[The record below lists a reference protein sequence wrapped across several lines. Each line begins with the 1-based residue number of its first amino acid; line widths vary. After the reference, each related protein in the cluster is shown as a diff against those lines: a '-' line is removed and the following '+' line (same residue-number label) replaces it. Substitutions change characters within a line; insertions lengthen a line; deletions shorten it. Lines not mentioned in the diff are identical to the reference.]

1 MQGLTKNFNGGRLA
15 AALLC
20 GGASAASFA
29 LSANPAM
36 AATHKATPGVH
47 ALRAYQ
53 AAQASMNPSNDV
65 TLDFVAADI
74 TDVLKAL
81 AVQTGVNI
89 VASPDVKGTITV
101 SLAHVTLD
109 QALDMITRLSG
120 LQYARANN
128 AIIVGTPASIAQF
141 TQPAG
146 DADQMDTQI
155 VPLHYASFDDASN
168 LIKTRFPTVQI
179 GPGTQVAGHS
189 AGSSTGAIILSG
201 SPDYVSQA
209 VTLINSLED
218 SLAQRASL
226 QTTETYTPHYV
237 SLGDLIGVLNTLVP
251 SLLVTPGP
259 GAGFR
264 ATAPS
269 AAASAASSSASASSD
284 SSGSSSGSSGGS
296 GTGASQSSIIG
307 PSMILLT
314 GSAADIAHARQIL
327 AQVDIKPAQIL
338 YEAKVTE
345 LDINDV
351 RDLGLNWDFS
361 TAGFSI
367 GELVPTGYSTSA
379 TINPVNY
386 PGQILKFG
394 TFGRSPIFDLA
405 NVKLDALFT
414 NGRSKLLS
422 DPNIAALDGYP
433 AQFFTGDTINYLQSQ
448 TVTTTG
454 ENIVTASV
462 NVGVTLRVTGKQ
474 NPDGYITL
482 NIHPEVSTVD
492 GYLSTPGGGQIPNV
506 ATRFADTTVRVRDGQ
521 TIAIGGLIQDND
533 IVNITK
539 VPFFGDLPFFGGLF
553 RDTQHQH
560 NRTEVVFFLK
570 TSVMKDS

>member
-1 MQGLTKNFNGGRLA
+1 MQGLNKNFNGGRLA

-20 GGASAASFA
+20 GGTAGAALA
-29 LSANPAM
+29 LTALPAT
-36 AATHKATPGVH
+36 AATHKATTGAH
-47 ALRAYQ
+47 TLRAYQ
-53 AAQASMNPSNDV
+53 AARSYVDPSNDV
-65 TLDFVAADI
+65 TLDFVSADI

-101 SLAHVTLD
+101 SLAHVSLD

-120 LQYARANN
+120 LEYARANN

-146 DADQMDTQI
+146 DASQMDTQI
-155 VPLHYASFDDASN
+155 VPLHYASFDDVSS

-179 GPGTQVAGHS
+179 GPGMQVSGHAAG
-189 AGSSTGAIILSG
+189 ASTGAIILSG
-201 SPDYVSQA
+201 SSEYVSQA

-218 SLAQRASL
+218 SLAQRVSD
-226 QTTETYTPHYV
+226 QTTETYTPQYA
-237 SLGDLIGVLNTLVP
+237 SLGDLMGVLNTLVP
-251 SLLVTPGP
+251 SLQVTPGP
-259 GAGFR
+259 GQGFR

-269 AAASAASSSASASSD
+269 AASSAASSSASAASD
-284 SSGSSSGSSGGS
+284 SGSSGAAS
-296 GTGASQSSIIG
+296 GATGASQTSLTG

-314 GSAADIAHARQIL
+314 GTAADIARARQIL
-327 AQVDIKPAQIL
+327 AQIDVKPAQIL

-345 LDINDV
+345 LDLNDV
-351 RDLGLNWDFS
+351 KDLGLNWDFS

-386 PGQILKFG
+386 PGQILKLG
-394 TFGRSPIFDLA
+394 TFGRSPIYDLA

-414 NGRSKLLS
+414 TGRSKLLS

-462 NVGVTLRVTGKQ
+462 NVGVTLRVTGKR

-506 ATRFADTTVRVRDGQ
+506 ATRFADTTVRVKDGQ